1 METVNGKLLGN
12 ADDDSPQLE
21 QEFHDVNREISEIK
35 QYLGLLEQ
43 RYQKLEVLV
52 DIKHRQ
58 QIQAYQQELKS
69 IHSPIRQIA
78 GKLAVLERNKLSKI
92 ESNLNSLEQQIPKR
106 IFWLGFYSS
115 LIFGFISLWNWFELH
130 PLDESMAHDRRG
142 REEIVREYTP

>member
-12 ADDDSPQLE
+12 ADDDSPRLE
-21 QEFHDVNREISEIK
+21 QEFHDVNREVSEIK

>member
-21 QEFHDVNREISEIK
+21 QEFHDVNREVSEIK